1 MGRHLEP
8 WKHTLIRDMIHRKCF
23 TNSQIADAAECSER
37 SIRNIRSHLRIFGG
51 ESPPVHPG
59 GRPRSITPPMLE
71 ALLEHLIEKPG
82 LYLDEMALFLQDE
95 FDITVSTSSI
105 KRALSSA
112 GWTKKTARNR
122 AQERNRDLRDFYFH
136 KLSEY
141 ESYQLVFVDESGC
154 DKRIGF
160 RRTGWS
166 PLGVRPV
173 QVAKFHRGQR
183 YQILPAYAQDG
194 ILLSRIFAGSTDAVV
209 FEDFIEQLLQHCGRW
224 PEPKSVLV
232 MDNASFHHS
241 DRIKEMC
248 SEAGV
253 KLLYL
258 PPYSPDLNPIEE
270 FFSELKSYIKRKWKL
285 YEARPDQGF
294 DTFLQSC
301 VDAVGARE
309 ASAEAHFRHS
319 GVTIE
324 EFWEC
329 T

>member
-8 WKHTLIRDMIHRKCF
+8 WRHMLIRDMLRRKRF
-23 TNSQIADAAECSER
+23 TTSQIADAAECSER
-37 SIRNIRSHLRIFGG
+37 SIRNIRSHLIMFGT
-51 ESPPVHPG
+51 ESPPVNPG

-71 ALLEHLIEKPG
+71 ALFDHLIEKPG
-82 LYLDEMALFLQDE
+82 LYLDEMAVFLYDE
-95 FDITVSTSSI
+95 FDITVSPPSI

-112 GWTKKTARNR
+112 GWTKKTAHNR

-141 ESYQLVFVDESGC
+141 QSYQLVYVDESGC

-166 PLGVRPV
+166 PLGIRPV

-183 YQILPAYAQDG
+183 YQISPAYAQDG
-194 ILLSRIFAGSTDAVV
+194 ILLSRVFAGSTDAVV
-209 FEDFIEQLLQHCGRW
+209 FEDFIAQLLQHCGRW
-224 PEPKSVLV
+224 PEPKSVLI

-241 DRIKEMC
+241 EKITEMC
-248 SEAGV
+248 FEAGV
-253 KLLYL
+253 RLLYL

-270 FFSELKSYIKRKWKL
+270 FFSELKSYIKRNWKL
-285 YEARPDQGF
+285 YEAQPDHGF
-294 DTFLQSC
+294 DTFLQDC
-301 VDAVGARE
+301 VDTVGAKK

-324 EFWEC
+324 EFREDA
-329 T
+329 